1 MVGIAHTVVMLTTEF
16 HFTGKGY
23 VPTPD
28 NYQFRYTKQQRFRNV
43 EVFVFTEIFFFL
55 LFFFKKKNKSST
67 VLMFSKGLAD
77 LLSLTERQKGKNK
90 NNNTAY
96 K

>member
-16 HFTGKGY
+16 HFTGKGN

-55 LFFFKKKNKSST
+55 LFFFKKKISR
-67 VLMFSKGLAD
+67 LQFSCF
-77 LLSLTERQKGKNK
+77 QKAWQ
-90 NNNTAY
+90 TY
-96 K
+96 